1 MELIQQFEAAKE
13 LTKSFAESKK
23 QLSQIKD
30 GFGDL
35 ASGATSAIPG
45 ISGMG
50 SAIANMGSLGVI
62 GGILALGAAFHQL
75 LGWYMDGTNM
85 SDPIFGLNKVG
96 IEMAHEMATSMAGLN
111 TESIRLRTI
120 NSSSA

>member
-1 MELIQQFEAAKE
+1 
-13 LTKSFAESKK
+13 
-23 QLSQIKD
+23 
-30 GFGDL
+30 
-35 ASGATSAIPG
+35 
-45 ISGMG
+45 MG

-96 IEMAHEMATSMAGLN
+96 IEMAHEMATSIAGLN
-111 TESIRLRTI
+111 TELTQTSMNLGQVIQISGAARANMVKLGVSGQEFVDATK
-120 NSSSA
+120 NSSNNL